1 MLGIAPPIAWKNT
14 GVNSENT
21 AGMKLSPIILNAVTP
36 ISITAVSDE
45 NICISWAGINSKHII
60 HTIIKLP
67 ANINESVIIPLHRP

>member
-36 ISITAVSDE
+36 ISITDVSDE
-45 NICISWAGINSKHII
+45 NICIS
-60 HTIIKLP
+60 
-67 ANINESVIIPLHRP
+67 